1 MRGVTRNCRQC
12 SHISSGLRT
21 YHFARNWRNAAVRPV
36 HAIFSSSTGS
46 ISLAAHGYVYRVI
59 VKTGNTSAIKP
70 AINPQENPLLSSA
83 TPLDSWY

>member
-1 MRGVTRNCRQC
+1 MLGVKRDCRHC
-12 SHISSGLRT
+12 SHISSGFRT
-21 YHFARNWRNAAVRPV
+21 YHFARNWCNAAVRPV

-70 AINPQENPLLSSA
+70 AINLHESLYFPVQRH
-83 TPLDSWY
+83 